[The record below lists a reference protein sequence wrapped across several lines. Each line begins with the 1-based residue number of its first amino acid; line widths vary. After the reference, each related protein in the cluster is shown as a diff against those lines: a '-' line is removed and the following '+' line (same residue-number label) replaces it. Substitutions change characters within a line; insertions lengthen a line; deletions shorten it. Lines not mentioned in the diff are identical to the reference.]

1 MRSVIV
7 CMLFVLLGGGP
18 AWAGVESE
26 FVQKGVAAYD
36 AVEFDHAIE
45 LLTQALGES
54 LTREEK
60 IVTWRTLAFAYC
72 ALDRIADA
80 RAAFARLLKVDPLAD
95 LDKSVAPRV
104 RALFEEARAQV
115 ATGHADLGEE
125 VALPMLRTDVRP
137 AHPSEGQPVSIAVTA
152 AGGLGRSVALYHRVR
167 GELHYSEV
175 KAEGQGGRFALT
187 VPGSD
192 VRAPALEYY
201 LTALD
206 DRATAIARAGGL
218 TQPLVVEVTPRRKP
232 LYKRAWVW
240 GVVGG
245 VVAAGAVL
253 AAVLATTLAPPDPK
267 SAADVMLISPR

>member
-7 CMLFVLLGGGP
+7 CMLVVLLLGGS
-18 AWAGVESE
+18 ARAGVESE
-26 FVQKGVAAYD
+26 LVQKGVAAYD
-36 AVEFDHAIE
+36 AVEFARSIE
-45 LLTQALGES
+45 LLNQALAES

-60 IVTWRTLAFAYC
+60 VVTWRTLAFAYC

-80 RAAFARLLKVDPLAD
+80 RAAFARLLKVDPQAD

-115 ATGHADLGEE
+115 ATGQADLGEE
-125 VALPMLRTDVRP
+125 TRLPTLKTEVQP

-167 GELHYSEV
+167 GELRYSEL

-187 VPGSD
+187 VTGSA

-206 DRATAIARAGGL
+206 ERSTAIARAGGL
-218 TQPLVVEVTPRRKP
+218 TQPLVVEVTPRKKP
-232 LYKRAWVW
+232 LYTRAWVW

-253 AAVLATTLAPPDPK
+253 GAVLATTLSPPDPR